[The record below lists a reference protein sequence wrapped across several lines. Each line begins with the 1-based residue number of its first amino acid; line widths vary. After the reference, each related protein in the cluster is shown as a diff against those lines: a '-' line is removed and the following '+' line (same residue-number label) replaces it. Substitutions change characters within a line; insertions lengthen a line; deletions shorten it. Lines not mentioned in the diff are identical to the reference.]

1 MTTIRAAAQLA
12 AGKQPTENL
21 AFDINDLP
29 ITGTLWHITVAPV
42 RPRTKSD
49 GGIELAKESTD
60 AEAHLI
66 SVGKILA
73 MGAFAYTAK
82 TPSGID
88 LSTDPNKPKVGDFVL
103 YDQHAGTRIVFRDG
117 RTLILLT
124 DTEIKAKVK
133 PSEVSNVRFYL

>member
-21 AFDINDLP
+21 AFDPNDLP

-42 RPRTKSD
+42 KPRTKSD
-49 GGIELAKESTD
+49 GGIDLPDEATR
-60 AEAHLI
+60 AEQHLI

-88 LSTDPNKPKVGDFVL
+88 LSLDPNKPKVGDYVL
-103 YDQHAGTRIVFRDG
+103 FDQGAGTRVVFRDG
-117 RTLILLT
+117 RTLLLLT
-124 DTEIKAKVK
+124 DTELKAIVK
-133 PSEVSNVRFYL
+133 PSEVSNLRFYL